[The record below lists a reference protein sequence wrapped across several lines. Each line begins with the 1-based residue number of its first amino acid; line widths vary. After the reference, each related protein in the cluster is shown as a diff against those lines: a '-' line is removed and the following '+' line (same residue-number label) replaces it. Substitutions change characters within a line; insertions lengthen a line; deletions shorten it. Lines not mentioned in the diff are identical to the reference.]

1 MDPDYSDQSDA
12 SESTEVISS
21 PIRSTINAAESNSII
36 NSFSI
41 LDDASVSAANS
52 IYNKEDYK
60 LEPNK
65 DSKIYIF
72 RENLYTR
79 TLLPINLNK
88 ERQIEVKCTR

>member
-12 SESTEVISS
+12 SESTEAISS
-21 PIRSTINAAESNSII
+21 PNRSTINAAESNSII

-41 LDDASVSAANS
+41 LDDTSISAANS

-65 DSKIYIF
+65 DFKIYIF
-72 RENLYTR
+72 
-79 TLLPINLNK
+79 
-88 ERQIEVKCTR
+88 